1 MIIAI
6 VLVKPRINVGNY
18 GKSAIWKS
26 RKVST
31 KQGHPWLDYLNL
43 LNTPPGIE
51 PKFRTF
57 K

>member
-31 KQGHPWLDYLNL
+31 KQGHPWLDDLNL